1 MKTSIGTFV
10 LAIASTALHPIFF
23 WLCIPLCLAYSI
35 FSLGLFFRGEIGKGF
50 LVGLMIPMLPIFSL
64 VVASL
69 THS

>member
-1 MKTSIGTFV
+1 MKTSVATFI
-10 LAIASTALHPIFF
+10 LAIALTALHSVFF
-23 WLCIPLCLAYSI
+23 WLCIPLCLAYFI

-50 LVGLMIPMLPIFSL
+50 LVGFMIPMLPIFSL